1 MSQEKQELRARIA
14 QQMEEFLSRGGVIR
28 QFEIFIGARQSETT
42 DWKALEAD
50 RFKNRHAKRA

>member
-1 MSQEKQELRARIA
+1 MSQEKDELRAQLA
-14 QQMEEFLSRGGVIR
+14 QQVDDFLRRGGAIR